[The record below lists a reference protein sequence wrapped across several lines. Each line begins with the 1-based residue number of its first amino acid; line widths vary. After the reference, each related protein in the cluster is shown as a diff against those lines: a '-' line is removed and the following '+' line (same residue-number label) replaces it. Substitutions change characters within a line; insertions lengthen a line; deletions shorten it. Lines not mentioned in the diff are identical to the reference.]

1 MGDDGCVMP
10 LLRRVLPPYRATIA
24 VITVLLLVQAIAALV
39 LPTLYADII
48 NDGVL
53 RGDTSHIMRLG
64 AIMLA
69 ISVVVGFAAIAGTYL
84 SARVAMSVGRD
95 LRAALFTTVE
105 TFSLREVTTFG
116 APSLITRTT
125 NDVQQLQL
133 LVLMGLNLMAMAPIT
148 VIGGVI
154 MALREN
160 ARLSTL
166 LVVIIPIMV
175 AIVLLTLRRALPLF
189 RVVQK
194 RIDIINQVLRENL
207 TGVRVVRAFVRT
219 RHEEV
224 RFAEANAALT
234 DTQLS
239 VARLFA
245 FTFPTLMFVI
255 NLASVGVVGYGG
267 RLISEGQMQV
277 GTLGAFISYMM
288 QILFSVLMA
297 VMMIALVPRA
307 AASAE
312 RIAEVLDTAPAI
324 TDPDDAT
331 VPAPRPAEP
340 GDAVIEFDKVDFRYP
355 GAEDPVLHDVD
366 LTIRIGEVTAIVGG
380 TGSGK
385 TTLLNLIPRL
395 YDVTDGS
402 VRLGGVD
409 IRRMPREHLW
419 GQLGLVPQRAFL
431 FTGTVADTLRFGAPQ
446 ATDDELWHALE
457 VAQAADFIRDLPEG
471 LDHLVEQGGANF
483 SGGQRQRLAIARALV
498 RRPRVYLFDDSFSA
512 LDYGTD
518 ARLRAALVRETT
530 QAAVV
535 IVAQRVSTVLHA
547 DQIVVLDAG
556 RVVGSGRHEELLAG
570 CETYREIVESQLSAQ
585 DAA

>member
-1 MGDDGCVMP
+1 MP
-10 LLRRVLPPYRATIA
+10 LLRRVLPPYRATIM
-24 VITVLLLVQAIAALV
+24 VIFVLLLAQAIAALV

-48 NDGVL
+48 NEGVL
-53 RGDTSHIMRLG
+53 LGDTGHIMRLG
-64 AIMLA
+64 VIMLV

-84 SARVAMSVGRD
+84 SSRVAMSVGRD
-95 LRAALFTTVE
+95 LRAALFTQVE
-105 TFSLREVTTFG
+105 RFSLREVTTFG

-125 NDVQQLQL
+125 NDVQQLQM

-154 MALREN
+154 MAVREN

-166 LVVIIPIMV
+166 LVVIIPIMM

-194 RIDIINQVLRENL
+194 RIDAINQVLRENL

-219 RHEEV
+219 QHEEA
-224 RFAEANAALT
+224 RFAEANGALT
-234 DTQLS
+234 DTQLA

-245 FTFPTLMFVI
+245 FTFPVLMFVI
-255 NLASVGVVGYGG
+255 NVASVGVVGYGG
-267 RLISEGQMQV
+267 RLISQNQMQI

-297 VMMIALVPRA
+297 VMMIAMVPRA

-312 RIAEVLDTAPAI
+312 RINEVLDTAPAI
-324 TDPDDAT
+324 TDADDAV
-331 VPAPRPAEP
+331 VPTARSAES
-340 GDAVIEFDKVDFRYP
+340 GEAIIELNKVDFRYP
-355 GAEDPVLHDVD
+355 GAEEPVLHDVD
-366 LTIRIGEVTAIVGG
+366 LTLRPGQVTAIVGG

-385 TTLLNLIPRL
+385 TTLVNLIPRL
-395 YDVTDGS
+395 YDVSDGS
-402 VRLGGVD
+402 LLLDGVD
-409 IRRMPREHLW
+409 IRRIPREHLW
-419 GQLGLVPQRAFL
+419 GQLGLVPQKAFL
-431 FTGTVADTLRFGAPQ
+431 FTGTIADTLRFGAPS

-457 VAQAADFIRDLPEG
+457 VAQAADFVRELPDG
-471 LDHLVEQGGANF
+471 LAHVVEQGGANF
-483 SGGQRQRLAIARALV
+483 SGGQRQRLAIARALA

-530 QAAVV
+530 HAAVV

-556 RVVGSGRHEELLAG
+556 RVVGTGRHEELLAG

>member
-1 MGDDGCVMP
+1 MP
-10 LLRRVLPPYRATIA
+10 LLRRVLPPYRATIM
-24 VITVLLLVQAIAALV
+24 VIFVLLLAQAIAALV

-48 NDGVL
+48 NEGVL
-53 RGDTSHIMRLG
+53 LGDTGHIMRLG
-64 AIMLA
+64 VIMLV

-84 SARVAMSVGRD
+84 SSRVAMSVGRD
-95 LRAALFTTVE
+95 LRAALFTQVE
-105 TFSLREVTTFG
+105 RFSLREVTTFG

-125 NDVQQLQL
+125 NDVQQLQM

-154 MALREN
+154 MAVREN

-166 LVVIIPIMV
+166 LVVIIPIMM

-194 RIDIINQVLRENL
+194 RIDAINQVLRENL

-219 RHEEV
+219 QHEEA
-224 RFAEANAALT
+224 RFAEANGALT
-234 DTQLS
+234 DTQLA

-245 FTFPTLMFVI
+245 FTFPVLMFVI
-255 NLASVGVVGYGG
+255 NVASVGVVGYGG
-267 RLISEGQMQV
+267 RLISQNQMQI

-297 VMMIALVPRA
+297 VMMIAMVPRA

-312 RIAEVLDTAPAI
+312 RINEVLDTAPAI
-324 TDPDDAT
+324 TDADDAV
-331 VPAPRPAEP
+331 VPTARSAES
-340 GDAVIEFDKVDFRYP
+340 GEAIIELNTVDFRYP
-355 GAEDPVLHDVD
+355 GAEEPVLHDVD
-366 LTIRIGEVTAIVGG
+366 LTLRPGQVTAIVGG

-385 TTLLNLIPRL
+385 TTLVNLIPRL
-395 YDVTDGS
+395 YDVSDGS
-402 VRLGGVD
+402 LLLDGVD
-409 IRRMPREHLW
+409 IRRIPREHLW
-419 GQLGLVPQRAFL
+419 GQLGLVPQKAFL
-431 FTGTVADTLRFGAPQ
+431 FTGTIADTLRFGAPS

-457 VAQAADFIRDLPEG
+457 VAQAADFVRELPDG
-471 LDHLVEQGGANF
+471 LAHVVEQGGANF
-483 SGGQRQRLAIARALV
+483 SGGQRQRLAIARALA

-530 QAAVV
+530 HAAVV

-556 RVVGSGRHEELLAG
+556 RVVGTGRHEELLAG

>member
-1 MGDDGCVMP
+1 MSDDGPVIP

-24 VITVLLLVQAIAALV
+24 VITVLLLAQAIAALV

-53 RGDTSHIMRLG
+53 VGDTGHIMRLG
-64 AIMLA
+64 GIMLA

-105 TFSLREVTTFG
+105 TFSLREVTTLG

-125 NDVQQLQL
+125 NDVQQIQM

-148 VIGGVI
+148 VVGGVI

-194 RIDIINQVLRENL
+194 RIDAINQVLRENL

-219 RHEEV
+219 RHEEA

-245 FTFPTLMFVI
+245 LTFPLLMFVI

-297 VMMIALVPRA
+297 VMMIAMVPRA

-312 RIAEVLDTAPAI
+312 RIAEVLDTVPAI
-324 TDPDDAT
+324 TDADDAI
-331 VPAPRPAEP
+331 VPTPRPAEP
-340 GDAVIEFDKVDFRYP
+340 GQAIIDFDAVDFRYP
-355 GAEDPVLHDVD
+355 GAEEPVLHDVD
-366 LTIRIGEVTAIVGG
+366 LTLRIGQVTAIVGG

-395 YDVTDGS
+395 YDVTDGA
-402 VRLGGVD
+402 VLLDGVD
-409 IRRMPREHLW
+409 LRRMPREHLW
-419 GQLGLVPQRAFL
+419 GQLGLVPQKAFL

-457 VAQAADFIRDLPEG
+457 VSQAADFVRELPDG
-471 LDHLVEQGGANF
+471 LAHLVEQGGANF

-518 ARLRAALVRETT
+518 ARLRAALARETT
-530 QAAVV
+530 LAAVV

>member
-1 MGDDGCVMP
+1 MSDDGSVIP

-24 VITVLLLVQAIAALV
+24 VITVLLLAQAIAALV

-53 RGDTSHIMRLG
+53 VGDTGHIMSLG
-64 AIMLA
+64 GVMLA

-105 TFSLREVTTFG
+105 TFSLREVTTLG

-125 NDVQQLQL
+125 NDVQQVQM

-148 VIGGVI
+148 VVGGVI

-194 RIDIINQVLRENL
+194 RIDAINQVLRENL

-219 RHEEV
+219 RHEEE

-234 DTQLS
+234 DTQLG

-245 FTFPTLMFVI
+245 LTFPLLMFVI

-297 VMMIALVPRA
+297 VMMIAMVPRA

-312 RIAEVLDTAPAI
+312 RINEVLDTAPAI
-324 TDPDDAT
+324 TDADDAV
-331 VPAPRPAEP
+331 VPTARSAES
-340 GDAVIEFDKVDFRYP
+340 GEAIIELNKVDFRYP
-355 GAEDPVLHDVD
+355 GAEEPVLHDVD
-366 LTIRIGEVTAIVGG
+366 LTLRPGQVTAIVGG

-385 TTLLNLIPRL
+385 TTLVNLIPRL
-395 YDVTDGS
+395 YDCLLYTSD
-402 VRLGGVD
+402 
-409 IRRMPREHLW
+409 
-419 GQLGLVPQRAFL
+419 
-431 FTGTVADTLRFGAPQ
+431 
-446 ATDDELWHALE
+446 
-457 VAQAADFIRDLPEG
+457 AADE
-471 LDHLVEQGGANF
+471 
-483 SGGQRQRLAIARALV
+483 
-498 RRPRVYLFDDSFSA
+498 
-512 LDYGTD
+512 
-518 ARLRAALVRETT
+518 
-530 QAAVV
+530 
-535 IVAQRVSTVLHA
+535 
-547 DQIVVLDAG
+547 
-556 RVVGSGRHEELLAG
+556 
-570 CETYREIVESQLSAQ
+570 
-585 DAA
+585 

>member
-1 MGDDGCVMP
+1 MP
-10 LLRRVLPPYRATIA
+10 LLRRVLPPYRATIM
-24 VITVLLLVQAIAALV
+24 VIFVLLLAQAIAALV

-48 NDGVL
+48 NEGVL
-53 RGDTSHIMRLG
+53 LGDTGHIMRLG
-64 AIMLA
+64 VIMLV

-84 SARVAMSVGRD
+84 SSRVAMSVGRD
-95 LRAALFTTVE
+95 LRAALFTQVE
-105 TFSLREVTTFG
+105 RFSLREVTTFG

-125 NDVQQLQL
+125 NDVQQLQM

-154 MALREN
+154 MAVREN

-166 LVVIIPIMV
+166 LVVIIPIMM

-194 RIDIINQVLRENL
+194 RIDAINQVLRENL

-219 RHEEV
+219 QHEEA
-224 RFAEANAALT
+224 RFAEANGALT
-234 DTQLS
+234 DTQLA

-245 FTFPTLMFVI
+245 FTFPVLMFVI
-255 NLASVGVVGYGG
+255 NVASVGVVGYGG
-267 RLISEGQMQV
+267 RLISQNQMQI

-297 VMMIALVPRA
+297 VMMIAMVPRA

-312 RIAEVLDTAPAI
+312 RINEVLDTAPAI
-324 TDPDDAT
+324 TDADDAV
-331 VPAPRPAEP
+331 VPTARSAES
-340 GDAVIEFDKVDFRYP
+340 GEAIIELNKVDFRYP
-355 GAEDPVLHDVD
+355 GAEEPVLHDVD
-366 LTIRIGEVTAIVGG
+366 LTLRPGQVTAIVGG

-385 TTLLNLIPRL
+385 TTLVNLIPRL
-395 YDVTDGS
+395 YDVSDGS
-402 VRLGGVD
+402 LLLDGVD
-409 IRRMPREHLW
+409 IRRIPREHLW
-419 GQLGLVPQRAFL
+419 GQLGLVPQKAFL
-431 FTGTVADTLRFGAPQ
+431 FTGTIADTLRFGAPS

-457 VAQAADFIRDLPEG
+457 VAQAADFVRELPDG
-471 LDHLVEQGGANF
+471 LAHVVEQGGANF
-483 SGGQRQRLAIARALV
+483 SGGQRQRLAIARALA

-518 ARLRAALVRETT
+518 ARLRASLVRETT
-530 QAAVV
+530 HAAVV

-556 RVVGSGRHEELLAG
+556 RVVGTGRHEELLAG